1 MPEIELENISPE
13 QELVINV
20 IMNEGRL
27 RAYEEILRNLE
38 QEHFATATE
47 DPYYAYYIEHVMK
60 VIKER
65 YDELAKEVE

>member
-38 QEHFATATE
+38 RERYANGTE
-47 DPYYAYYIEHVMK
+47 DPYYAYYIEHVIE
-60 VIKER
+60 VIKKR
-65 YDELAKEVE
+65 YDELSAEVA